1 MISLLPRVP
10 CSSDPPHP
18 WQQCT
23 WAIRADRN
31 MLMNQLIVSLK
42 CRTHFSCILSEI
54 LCISDLITS
63 RDSHLT
69 CLGLLLDKQQFQI
82 ARFIAHKINP
92 LNDVSKQWSQASG
105 TNFTDQYLHS
115 YSVGEK
121 KVKYYWSHFS
131 LLSRQSG
138 KKPVLAKSFALNQ
151 QKNIDLVLY
160 KNLVKWHSQLRVVL
174 LILWTGRTVEMLEL
188 CKFNNVC
195 KSRHQQLDAQPVSVS
210 DFYCK

>member
-1 MISLLPRVP
+1 MHMGHKSWQKYVNESIDRIFEMPHSFFLYSERDLVHFCPHYLTRLP
-10 CSSDPPHP
+10 
-18 WQQCT
+18 
-23 WAIRADRN
+23 
-31 MLMNQLIVSLK
+31 
-42 CRTHFSCILSEI
+42 
-54 LCISDLITS
+54 
-63 RDSHLT
+63 SHY

-115 YSVGEK
+115 YSVREK
-121 KVKYYWSHFS
+121 SQVLLEPFFLVK
-131 LLSRQSG
+131 LTIRQ
-138 KKPVLAKSFALNQ
+138 KPVLAKSFALNQ

-195 KSRHQQLDAQPVSVS
+195 KSRHQQFDAHGDSPYLNAS
-210 DFYCK
+210 KI

>member
-115 YSVGEK
+115 YSVREK
-121 KVKYYWSHFS
+121 SQVLLEPFFLVK
-131 LLSRQSG
+131 LTIRQ
-138 KKPVLAKSFALNQ
+138 KPVLAKSFALNQ

-160 KNLVKWHSQLRVVL
+160 KNLVKWHSELRVVL
-174 LILWTGRTVEMLEL
+174 LILWTGRGQWK
-188 CKFNNVC
+188 C
-195 KSRHQQLDAQPVSVS
+195 
-210 DFYCK
+210 